1 MPSSNSTHTGV
12 YSSPKA
18 RRLQRLLAF
27 SFVLSAIVLGTSLG
41 IRIGNPWISLSFYT
55 TPSVAGASI
64 VFDVTLLSLTFWQAR
79 HAKANPVSLPP
90 SCIAASTGAN
100 QSKPLLRRQLPCT
113 VRKLS
118 ITIAIAFILFW
129 LATAGCLLY
138 FLANFN
144 AMELGREEN
153 RKLPAPIVELLLN
166 VAHAIIFGCYAV
178 QSRDV
183 REELLYPIEG
193 SGVIGLHVL
202 NLPTGA

>member
-1 MPSSNSTHTGV
+1 MPVRNSTHTGV

-41 IRIGNPWISLSFYT
+41 ARIGNPWISLSFYT
-55 TPSVAGASI
+55 TPSVAGMSI
-64 VFDVTLLSLTFWQAR
+64 VFDVTLLALTFWQAR
-79 HAKANPVSLPP
+79 RGQS
-90 SCIAASTGAN
+90 AN
-100 QSKPLLRRQLPCT
+100 QSKPLLRRQLPFT

-153 RKLPAPIVELLLN
+153 RKLPAPIVELFLN

-193 SGVIGLHVL
+193 SGAIGLHVL
-202 NLPTGA
+202 NLPTSNA

>member
-41 IRIGNPWISLSFYT
+41 VRIGNPWISLSFYT

-79 HAKANPVSLPP
+79 HTKANPGSLPP
-90 SCIAASTGAN
+90 SIAASTGAN
-100 QSKPLLRRQLPCT
+100 QSKPLLRRQLPFT

-144 AMELGREEN
+144 AMELGRKEN

-166 VAHAIIFGCYAV
+166 VAHAIISGCYAV

-193 SGVIGLHVL
+193 SGAIGLHVL
-202 NLPTGA
+202 NLSTSNA